1 MGVTRKTSAYVVV
14 LVSLLLP
21 IGGSVIAGP
30 ASAGTK
36 WTLVDKG
43 SASGA
48 NSLANANGEVTNPVK
63 IEVTVTKPALVQW
76 SLECTKGSKLY
87 KSSGKDTLAAAG
99 NVQVKVTKSAANCAI
114 AANALNEGS
123 GTITLS
129 IKSAG

>member
-1 MGVTRKTSAYVVV
+1 MGVTRKTSASLVVV
-14 LVSLLLP
+14 VSLLLS
-21 IGGSVIAGP
+21 IGGFVLAGP

-76 SLECTKGSKLY
+76 SVECSKGSKLH
-87 KSSGKDTLAAAG
+87 KFSGKQTLTAAG
-99 NVQVKVTKSAANCAI
+99 AVQVKLTKGAAICDV
-114 AANALNEGS
+114 AANALNQGG

-129 IKSAG
+129 IKSAS